1 MLESKNFLLDRGFR
15 KSSRGRGSFDY
26 FDGFVLRILSKFR
39 HGDWS
44 CGMVQLIME
53 FQCRVSSVGY

>member
-1 MLESKNFLLDRGFR
+1 MLESKNFLLDCGFG
-15 KSSRGRGSFDY
+15 KSSWGRDGFDY
-26 FDGFVLRILSKFR
+26 FDGFVLRVLGKFR
-39 HGDWS
+39 HGDRS